1 MPINWFLGHKVLLSL
16 HCKYMPRKVLVF
28 FLTESD
34 LLSDYVGQELVYRKS
49 LEVVLLKRASLPLQY
64 SSLILVRKYIRFI
77 HNPVKLTP
85 FRGKE

>member
-1 MPINWFLGHKVLLSL
+1 MQINLFLGHKVLLSL
-16 HCKYMPRKVLVF
+16 HCKHMPRKVLIF

-49 LEVVLLKRASLPLQY
+49 PVVVLSKRASLPLPY

-77 HNPVKLTP
+77 HSPVKIAP
-85 FRGKE
+85 FRGTE